1 MKKFILYILIVCIPV
16 LSACG
21 DVNIYSAH
29 SEPEDLAVI
38 KTVGIDYENGIIE
51 LTATTGIGA
60 DGISAKTYSS
70 KADTL
75 AEAVNGIQNGYLGD
89 EAYFSHVQQIIIGE
103 AAAKNGITE
112 VLDYVGRNVYMRLS
126 TKLYLVKGGN
136 AKKLIEETTGES
148 ISAPDMLET
157 ISKKSEFM
165 AAGTVFTCKDVMASF
180 AKSGTALMYVIETG
194 EPLYSGSEDETLSIT
209 PVGYALF
216 KNGFLEEYLDTGV
229 TEGAGIIMG
238 HTKSGMLTVEVEG
251 HGSITLKINNIKTE
265 IKPEFNGDDL
275 ASVTIFVKTD
285 MNIEEAAADL
295 NLINRSL
302 RSKIEKAASEEIE
315 DTVQAAIMKMLE
327 LNTDFCG
334 IGDRLYM
341 KHPYKMKDENENW
354 DEIFQ
359 NITIKTEIKT
369 ELQRTYDMENSLNYT
384 GEISGEEWHK
394 R

>member
-21 DVNIYSAH
+21 DVNIYRAH

-112 VLDYVGRNVYMRLS
+112 ILDYVGRNVYMRLS

-148 ISAPDMLET
+148 ISAPDMLEA

-165 AAGTVFTCKDVMASF
+165 AAGTVFTCKVYIDIIDFDDFHTA
-180 AKSGTALMYVIETG
+180 AAYGNAADKLGTAFAVMHDNICCIRMKTG
-194 EPLYSGSEDETLSIT
+194 SGVVFCEAEFQSLLLCDGKGIT
-209 PVGYALF
+209 NSYIV
-216 KNGFLEEYLDTGV
+216 
-229 TEGAGIIMG
+229 
-238 HTKSGMLTVEVEG
+238 
-251 HGSITLKINNIKTE
+251 
-265 IKPEFNGDDL
+265 
-275 ASVTIFVKTD
+275 
-285 MNIEEAAADL
+285 
-295 NLINRSL
+295 
-302 RSKIEKAASEEIE
+302 RSKAE
-315 DTVQAAIMKMLE
+315 
-327 LNTDFCG
+327 NTA
-334 IGDRLYM
+334 
-341 KHPYKMKDENENW
+341 K
-354 DEIFQ
+354 
-359 NITIKTEIKT
+359 
-369 ELQRTYDMENSLNYT
+369 
-384 GEISGEEWHK
+384 K